1 MKGMWCNSIT
11 ACFTL
16 DWYGSLKPN
25 IAKSREETTYAF
37 MGFAVI
43 CALLNGQFGVWFMDI
58 VARNNRVYWSCR
70 IHSVWTVYLWL
81 PSLHSTLFLLV
92 ETSTSCCKVVTG
104 ASSFKVSS
112 FCSFPHNFKGF
123 ICTSAPWVTSQR
135 GHFHYLLC
143 HCHLSSGELH
153 RATGTSQLWLA
164 VSNCT
169 IICTYSASSHCLLL
183 SISERD

>member
-1 MKGMWCNSIT
+1 MHLWDLLLYVHFLTDSLGFGLWTLLQEIIVFIGH
-11 ACFTL
+11 AGFTQC
-16 DWYGSLKPN
+16 KQ
-25 IAKSREETTYAF
+25 
-37 MGFAVI
+37 
-43 CALLNGQFGVWFMDI
+43 C
-58 VARNNRVYWSCR
+58 
-70 IHSVWTVYLWL
+70 
-81 PSLHSTLFLLV
+81 LHSTLFLSV

-123 ICTSAPWVTSQR
+123 ICTSAPFVTSQR
-135 GHFHYLLC
+135 DHFHYLFC
-143 HCHLSSGELH
+143 HCHLYTGELH

-183 SISERD
+183 SKSERD